1 MKKNIKYDLI
11 VMGATGFTGRLVV
24 EYLIKNYGVKNEKF
38 SWAIA
43 GRAQK
48 NLEQLKNSF
57 IHLDPRVSSLAIF
70 VADSFDLGSLDNM
83 TSSCKI
89 VISTVGPYL
98 KFGKSLIKSCVN
110 NGTHYCDL
118 TGEVP
123 FIRESIDLFDEKARQ
138 NKCRIIHSCGF
149 DSVPSDI
156 GVLFLQK
163 QSLENFNDTCDEV
176 NLYVRSMKGGFSGG
190 TIESMINISNYMDSN
205 PKNKQILRSPF
216 ALNSRKSI
224 KNNIRQSSLKSVKWD
239 DVNQRWICPFIMS
252 GINTRIVRRTNAISD
267 FSYGENFS
275 YSEVYSFKKGL
286 SGFFNA
292 VIMLIML
299 ASLQLSMKVRP
310 LLWILRKI
318 VFPKPGEGP
327 SNQKRIDG
335 FFKLKIIGL
344 NNNIQ
349 KISITIIGDSDPGY
363 SATAKMLTE
372 SSLSILLN
380 NEKIPD
386 NYGVLTPA
394 SGIGLVIIDR
404 LKDKGITFTLD
415 QNH

>member
-1 MKKNIKYDLI
+1 
-11 VMGATGFTGRLVV
+11 MGATGFTGRLVV

-48 NLEQLKNSF
+48 KLEQLKNSF
-57 IHLDPRVSSLAIF
+57 IHLDPRISSLAIF

-98 KFGKSLIKSCVN
+98 KFGKSLIQSCVN

-123 FIRESIDLFDEKARQ
+123 FIRESIDLFDEKAKQ

-163 QSLENFNDTCDEV
+163 HSLENFNDTCDEV

-205 PKNKQILRSPF
+205 PKNKQVLRSPF
-216 ALNSRKSI
+216 SLNPRKSI
-224 KNNIRQSSLKSVKWD
+224 KNNIRQPSLNSVKWD
-239 DVNQRWICPFIMS
+239 DVNQLWICPFIMS

-267 FSYGENFS
+267 FNYGKNFI

-344 NNNIQ
+344 KNNIQ

-415 QNH
+415 

>member
-1 MKKNIKYDLI
+1 
-11 VMGATGFTGRLVV
+11 MGATGFTGRLVV

-57 IHLDPRVSSLAIF
+57 IHLDPRISSLAIF

-98 KFGKSLIKSCVN
+98 KFGKSLIQSCVN

-123 FIRESIDLFDEKARQ
+123 FIRESIDLFDEKAKQ

-216 ALNSRKSI
+216 ALNPRKSI

-267 FSYGENFS
+267 FSYGENFI
-275 YSEVYSFKKGL
+275 YSEVNSFKKGL

>member
-1 MKKNIKYDLI
+1 
-11 VMGATGFTGRLVV
+11 MGATGFTGRLVV

-48 NLEQLKNSF
+48 KLEQLKNSF
-57 IHLDPRVSSLAIF
+57 TYLDPRVSSLAIF
-70 VADSFDLGSLDNM
+70 VADSFDLDSLDNM

-98 KFGKSLIKSCVN
+98 KFGKSLIQSCVN

-216 ALNSRKSI
+216 ALNPRKSI
-224 KNNIRQSSLKSVKWD
+224 KNNIRQPSLKSVKWD

-267 FSYGENFS
+267 FSYGKNFS

-344 NNNIQ
+344 KNNIQ

-415 QNH
+415 

>member
-1 MKKNIKYDLI
+1 
-11 VMGATGFTGRLVV
+11 MGATGFTGRLVV
-24 EYLIKNYGVKNEKF
+24 EYLLKNYGVKNKKF

-43 GRAQK
+43 GRNQQK
-48 NLEQLKNSF
+48 LEQLKNSF
-57 IHLDPRVSSLAIF
+57 LHLDPQANSIAIF
-70 VADSFDLGSLDNM
+70 LADNFDLESLDNM
-83 TSSCKI
+83 PSSCKI
-89 VISTVGPYL
+89 IISTVGPYL
-98 KFGKSLIKSCVN
+98 IFGKSLIQSCVN
-110 NGTHYCDL
+110 HGTHYCDL

-123 FIRESIDLFDEKARQ
+123 FIRESIDLFDEKAKQ

-163 QSLENFNDTCDEV
+163 HSLENFNDTCDEV

-216 ALNSRKSI
+216 ALNPRKSI
-224 KNNIRQSSLKSVKWD
+224 KNNFRKSSLKSVKWD

-286 SGFFNA
+286 SGFLNA

-327 SNQKRIDG
+327 SNKKRVDG

-344 NNNIQ
+344 KNNIQ
-349 KISITIIGDSDPGY
+349 KITITIIGDSDPGY

-386 NYGVLTPA
+386 NYGILTPA

>member
-57 IHLDPRVSSLAIF
+57 IHLDPRISSLAIF

-163 QSLENFNDTCDEV
+163 HSLENFNDTCDEV

-224 KNNIRQSSLKSVKWD
+224 KNNIRQPSLKSVKWD
-239 DVNQRWICPFIMS
+239 NVNQRWICPFIMS

-267 FSYGENFS
+267 FNYGKNFI

-327 SNQKRIDG
+327 SNQKRVEG

-344 NNNIQ
+344 KNNIR

-372 SSLSILLN
+372 SCLSILLN

-394 SGIGLVIIDR
+394 SGIGLIIIER